1 MARTMTGTTTA
12 VTARAVTA
20 AARATAGAGVRVPLA
35 LIGAGALAM
44 AAVELLNPGYD
55 LISEALSRYV
65 HGTAG
70 GLLPAALLAV
80 ATASAVLTA
89 RLPGGAGRV
98 RDRAGRVRDWA
109 GRVRDRAGRAAVALW
124 AAGILIAGV
133 FPADPPGHHHRPSP
147 SELVHGSAAFLAFAA
162 LPAAAL
168 LLRRTLAAAR
178 PRLRTALNALAA
190 ASLLGTAALAVLLAD
205 VMDGGPS
212 LGLGGAPTLLGL
224 VERFVLAAD
233 FAWVAVALLA
243 TATATGTVA
252 ATATATAT
260 ATGAGAAGAATGAGM
275 ATGAG
280 ERGRRA

>member
-1 MARTMTGTTTA
+1 MTKTTRTTA
-12 VTARAVTA
+12 TTSAETA
-20 AARATAGAGVRVPLA
+20 AGETAERGTAGARADTGIRADAGVRFPLA

-55 LISEALSRYV
+55 LVSEALSRYV

-70 GLLPAALLAV
+70 VLLPAALLAV
-80 ATASAVLTA
+80 GAASAVLAA
-89 RLPGGAGRV
+89 RLRGGAGRV
-98 RDRAGRVRDWA
+98 
-109 GRVRDRAGRAAVALW
+109 AVALW
-124 AAGILIAGV
+124 AAGIMIAGV
-133 FPADPPGHHHRPSP
+133 FPADPPGHHHRPST

-168 LLRRTLAAAR
+168 LLRRTLTAAR
-178 PRLRTALNALAA
+178 PRLRTALNALAL

-224 VERFVLAAD
+224 VERLVLAAD
-233 FAWVAVALLA
+233 LAWVAVALHA
-243 TATATGTVA
+243 TRT
-252 ATATATAT
+252 
-260 ATGAGAAGAATGAGM
+260 
-275 ATGAG
+275 G